1 MCVAVIGWNGN
12 HLISVFS
19 PPTVTFDPE
28 AVLSRQTSHSAE
40 LNDPLATLGQ
50 GVCHSVAPYNVEQK
64 SCRPENVGNVWSDAF
79 CWTLLDPV
87 VLCGSVNFKFRD
99 FRFGRDRYCRPKY
112 MATVY
117 Y

>member
-1 MCVAVIGWNGN
+1 MCVAVIGWNRN

-50 GVCHSVAPYNVEQK
+50 GVCHSVALYNVEQK
-64 SCRPENVGNVWSDAF
+64 SCRSENVGNVWTEAF
-79 CWTLLDPV
+79 CCTLLLRV
-87 VLCGSVNFKFRD
+87 CEVIQG
-99 FRFGRDRYCRPKY
+99 FGRVRYCRPKY
-112 MATVY
+112 LATVY
-117 Y
+117 